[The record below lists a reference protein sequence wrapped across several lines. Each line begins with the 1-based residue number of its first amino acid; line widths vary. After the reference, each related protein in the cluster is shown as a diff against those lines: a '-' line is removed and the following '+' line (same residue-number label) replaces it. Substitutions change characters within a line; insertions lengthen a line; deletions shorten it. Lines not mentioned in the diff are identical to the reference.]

1 MGSSTPTSGLACL
14 EVLVKELAEISAKK
28 MEVNLQRLLAERQ
41 NELEEMVKEG
51 CNYGHAKDVLCALML
66 EEIRQWT
73 PPYSQPSISS
83 RSESSRATRD
93 HVKTIK
99 RLYQA
104 L

>member
-1 MGSSTPTSGLACL
+1 MGNSTPTSGLACL
-14 EVLVKELAEISAKK
+14 EALVKDLAETSAKN
-28 MEVNLQRLLAERQ
+28 MAVNLQRLLAERQ

-66 EEIRQWT
+66 EEIRQWA
-73 PPYSQPSISS
+73 PPNSQPSISS
-83 RSESSRATRD
+83 RSWSSRATRD
-93 HVKTIK
+93 LVKTIK

>member
-1 MGSSTPTSGLACL
+1 MGNSTPTSGLACL
-14 EVLVKELAEISAKK
+14 EALVKDLAETSAKK
-28 MEVNLQRLLAERQ
+28 MAVNLQRLLAERQ

-66 EEIRQWT
+66 EEIRQWA
-73 PPYSQPSISS
+73 PPRSQPSISS
-83 RSESSRATRD
+83 RAESSRATRD

>member
-1 MGSSTPTSGLACL
+1 MGNSTPTSGLACL
-14 EVLVKELAEISAKK
+14 EALVKDLAETSAKN
-28 MEVNLQRLLAERQ
+28 MAVNLQRLLAERQ

-66 EEIRQWT
+66 EEIRQWA
-73 PPYSQPSISS
+73 PPNSQPSISS
-83 RSESSRATRD
+83 RSGSSRATRD
-93 HVKTIK
+93 LVKTIK